1 MFMLSMKKWNKTNF
15 KGTKSFYT
23 EACKLQFHDKK
34 SKYLIFYY
42 IKSGPLIVSADSINL
57 EKNACSKS
65 VVLILIWWF
74 VEISRQCRND
84 NNKDGF
90 R

>member
-15 KGTKSFYT
+15 KGTKRFYT

-42 IKSGPLIVSADSINL
+42 IKSGPLIVSFG
-57 EKNACSKS
+57 
-65 VVLILIWWF
+65 WF
-74 VEISRQCRND
+74 HQ
-84 NNKDGF
+84 F
-90 R
+90 RKECLQ